1 MAHYTITSPN
11 YNAKQAADPVQA
23 SQTLTITHVEKIRE
37 AGTSTPAWEIT
48 LQPSQPLPHDARVQA
63 GMQIALYPQNSDERV
78 SQVLRCLK
86 KVPISKVQANIPKRD
101 GIAYDKAW
109 MSPRQVLAHTVDLTY
124 PSDQLLATCGIDRTT
139 SPREQWDMS
148 VDDFLARHPITFDTL
163 VACQPPLAN
172 RKYTP
177 SDINPQKN
185 EIRIMVS
192 EVTHGK
198 HHGTSTGYLADLAKQ
213 FLDTHTPHTL
223 QGFLDL
229 RKHKLPYHQGKE
241 HPAILISTGVGVAP
255 HLAWLRQEVRAG
267 HTPNVAMM
275 LAGGRSQSDELH
287 GDEIKTLLGAQASN
301 YHYVASPKH
310 VQDTLHEQQET
321 LWNLLTKDH
330 ATMYMCGLEAMKHD
344 VETTLKTI
352 ATEHG
357 RDGEAFLAELK
368 ANKQFFESTSAPDRF
383 YTKWHA
389 AQAEAGVIAR

>member
-1 MAHYTITSPN
+1 MAHYTITSPD

-23 SQTLTITHVEKIRE
+23 SQTMTITHVEKIRN
-37 AGTSTPAWEIT
+37 AGTSTAAWEIT
-48 LQPSQPLPHDARVQA
+48 LQPSQPLPYDARVQA

-78 SQVLRCLK
+78 TQVLRCLK
-86 KVPISKVQANIPKRD
+86 KVPISKIQASIPKRD
-101 GIAYDKAW
+101 GIAYEKIDMPPK
-109 MSPRQVLAHTVDLTY
+109 QVLAHTVDLTY
-124 PSDQLLATCGIDRTT
+124 PSDPLLATCGIYRTS
-139 SPREQWDMS
+139 SPRELWDMS
-148 VDDFLARHPITFDTL
+148 IDDFLAQHAISFDTL

-192 EVTHGK
+192 EVTHGN
-198 HHGTSTGYLADLAKQ
+198 HHGTSTGYLADLAQQ
-213 FLDTHTPHTL
+213 FLDTNTPQKL

-229 RKHKLPYHQGKE
+229 RKHKLPYHQKQE
-241 HPAILISTGVGVAP
+241 HPAILLSTGVGVAP
-255 HLAWLRQEVRAG
+255 HLAWLRQEARAG

-275 LAGGRSQSDELH
+275 LAGGRSQADALRS
-287 GDEIKTLLGAQASN
+287 DEIKTLLGAQTSN

-310 VQDTLHEQQET
+310 VQDTLSEQRET
-321 LWNLLTKDH
+321 FWNMLTNH
-330 ATMYMCGLEAMKHD
+330 RATMYVCGLEAMRHD

-389 AQAEAGVIAR
+389 AQGENGVIAR